1 MEQDFSPE
9 PFANI
14 QIITEKTNFFLK
26 KCSLVLIFFY
36 KITN

>member
-14 QIITEKTNFFLK
+14 QIITKKNKFFPKKMQFSPCFFL
-26 KCSLVLIFFY
+26 
-36 KITN
+36 